1 MRYCE
6 NRTKDLKTNEL
17 IGRALAY
24 AVGIAEGYKVEYWHT
39 KSVAILSAGIPRGV
53 PWNPHVDWS
62 QGGPIIEREG
72 ISLEV
77 TCMSAGFEW
86 VAKIDLNEGDVMV
99 EEKFGPTPLIAA
111 MRCYVAS
118 KLGDEVEIPE
128 ELL

>member
-53 PWNPHVDWS
+53 PWNPHTDWS
-62 QGGPIIEREG
+62 QGGPIIERERILIEPHSG
-72 ISLEV
+72 NQWCATYKCPDAIY
-77 TCMSAGFEW
+77 
-86 VAKIDLNEGDVMV
+86 D
-99 EEKFGPTPLIAA
+99 GPTPLIAA
-111 MRCYVAS
+111 MRCYVAL
-118 KLGDEVEIPE
+118 KMGDEVEIPE
-128 ELL
+128 KRDENQNQ